1 MGVPHIIGPGVG
13 PAKELKNKEEER
25 EARELLKSLRIDFS
39 LGRDLLSKASDRAL
53 EKILQAGV
61 EAPVGKIVLREYL
74 QRDPKRAEEWLKSMT
89 YLSEVYREIAVEVI
103 SKKEKEV

>member
-39 LGRDLLSKASDRAL
+39 LGRDR
-53 EKILQAGV
+53 
-61 EAPVGKIVLREYL
+61 
-74 QRDPKRAEEWLKSMT
+74 LKSMT